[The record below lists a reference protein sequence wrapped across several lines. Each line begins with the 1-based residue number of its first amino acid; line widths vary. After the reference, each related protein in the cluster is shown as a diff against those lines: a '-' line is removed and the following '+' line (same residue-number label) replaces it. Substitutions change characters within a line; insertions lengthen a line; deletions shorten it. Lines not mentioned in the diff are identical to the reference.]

1 MSKTYHDIT
10 TDERDEGLK
19 KALEVRRMH
28 AAIKN
33 AVRTKQKSFSWA
45 LGNPDSATIRVYS
58 LLLSVPG
65 IGKARAEKILNEAG
79 VMKTRRVQGLG
90 CNQRVK
96 LIELVEG

>member
-1 MSKTYHDIT
+1 MSKVYHDIT
-10 TDERDEGLK
+10 AEEREEGFK
-19 KALEVRRMH
+19 KALETRRMH

-33 AVRTKQKSFSWA
+33 AVRTKQKDLSWA
-45 LGNPDSATIRVYS
+45 LNNPDAATIRVYS

-65 IGKARAEKILNEAG
+65 IGKVRAEKIMNEAG

-96 LIELVEG
+96 IIELVEG